1 MCQLRFDRLVELD
14 SREPV
19 EFQSAISTD
28 SYPVRSIEQTVALT
42 LHVSGPVN
50 MPALPTQPSKLYHF
64 STADNTTRVT
74 LCSDFL
80 ALTTSKYES
89 WEDFLPRLL
98 EIVAILAKCYPDI
111 VPKRLGL
118 RYKDVIERE
127 NLKLDGVPWHELVM
141 PFLLG
146 PLAPNALADEFAPD
160 DNDVGNMISQSIL
173 RLDDCMLLLQS
184 SMLWSIDR
192 QRRAFLIDADFYTED
207 AVCADMVSDSS
218 VIRDALDKLHNN
230 AGALFRRCITGR
242 LHNALGPHLK

>member
-1 MCQLRFDRLVELD
+1 MRFDRLAELE

-19 EFQSAISTD
+19 EFQSTLPIA
-28 SYPVRSIEQTVALT
+28 SYPVRSIEQPLT
-42 LHVSGPVN
+42 LSFHASGPVN
-50 MPALPTQPSKLYHF
+50 MPALPSQPSKLYHF
-64 STADNTTRVT
+64 SSADGSTRVT

-89 WEDFLPRLL
+89 WDDFLPRLL
-98 EIVAILAKCYPDI
+98 EVVEILAKCYPAT

-127 NLKLDGVPWHELVM
+127 NLKLDGVPWHDLVK

-146 PLAPNALADEFAPD
+146 PLAPNALADGFVPD
-160 DNDVGNMISQSIL
+160 DSDVDNMLSQSIL
-173 RLDDCMLLLQS
+173 RLEDCMLLLQS
-184 SMLWSIDR
+184 SMLWSVDR
-192 QRRAFLIDADFYTED
+192 QRRAFLIDADFFTED
-207 AVCADMVSDSS
+207 AICVEMVRESS

-242 LHNALGPHLK
+242 LHDALNPQLK